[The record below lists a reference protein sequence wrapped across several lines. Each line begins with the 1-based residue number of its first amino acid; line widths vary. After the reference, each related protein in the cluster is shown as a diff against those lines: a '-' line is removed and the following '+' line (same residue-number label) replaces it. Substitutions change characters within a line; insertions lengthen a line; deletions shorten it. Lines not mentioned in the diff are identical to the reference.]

1 MQWHGAAGLVP
12 CGQWRTFSAERI
24 SALKKDYPW
33 LSPQECMK
41 RAGAEVQ
48 CSQFFILF
56 DIYGNN
62 AFQWGQAHNLDRR
75 TFLRRERKRAVTEAR
90 NRMYAAQRRE
100 AVTKLLLVTKSL
112 AGIVLAYCRSLALV
126 LIYVYRESARAI
138 TLL

>member
-1 MQWHGAAGLVP
+1 MP
-12 CGQWRTFSAERI
+12 
-24 SALKKDYPW
+24 
-33 LSPQECMK
+33 
-41 RAGAEVQ
+41 
-48 CSQFFILF
+48 SQFFLLF

-112 AGIVLAYCRSLALV
+112 AGIVLAYCPSLALV
-126 LIYVYRESARAI
+126 LIYVTGSQRERLLFYEPPKDGEERRHKRKLYLGISEVCPPPRRVRTFYTCVPYRC
-138 TLL
+138 